1 MADDKDKEKSDIEDM
16 IERVKGLPPE
26 ERVKALEELK
36 NRREKEA
43 KEVEKLINETITEIE
58 DKSKEKV
65 IEELSR
71 LQEEIPEKKKEEE
84 TLEETAEKENVNVEE
99 GLNVEYKIK
108 SSGLPEEIYKEN
120 PGIYAVAN
128 KNVYGVVSNIVKKA
142 EMGEP
147 LTAEEEAR
155 LSFIEDRIRGV
166 KLEGGM
172 ENDKRNYILRT
183 EQLFDRIRKY
193 KGGH

>member
-1 MADDKDKEKSDIEDM
+1 MADDKDNEKSDIEDM
-16 IERVKGLPPE
+16 IEKVKGLPPE
-26 ERVKALEELK
+26 ERVKALKELK

-71 LQEEIPEKKKEEE
+71 LQEEIPEKKKQEE
-84 TLEETAEKENVNVEE
+84 TLEETAEKESVNVEE
-99 GLNVEYKIK
+99 NINVEYKIK

-120 PGIYAVAN
+120 PSIYAVAN

-172 ENDKRNYILRT
+172 EKDKRNYILRT